1 MAIGLKK
8 GLGVDT
14 VSIRDGENTQ
24 EMIGGFM
31 ADKACHRA
39 SHTSVVQ
46 MPNSVM
52 QILTTIQNSHCKD
65 WTIM

>member
-1 MAIGLKK
+1 MVISLKK

-14 VSIRDGENTQ
+14 VSVRDGGNTQ
-24 EMIGGFM
+24 EMNDGFM
-31 ADKACHRA
+31 AGKACHRA